1 MNIEAEHRTGIAQD
15 NTFRSDNLGQI
26 EGINERNGDTT
37 DARIMVPCCFLGTLN
52 QSDLAG
58 QFKVADGLQNGIV
71 IFNVLLIEASCLV
84 KFDLSGVGYG

>member
-1 MNIEAEHRTGIAQD
+1 
-15 NTFRSDNLGQI
+15 
-26 EGINERNGDTT
+26 
-37 DARIMVPCCFLGTLN
+37 MVPCGFLGTLN

-84 KFDLSGVGYG
+84 QLDLTGVSYG